1 MSQDSTKEGS
11 LTGDPGLFGDAAS
24 GAPEQQ
30 QSIARLIGEFE
41 ARTLPKERW
50 THEAH
55 VLVALGYV
63 VADRDP
69 LERMRSGIQ
78 ALNAAHGVPT
88 TLERGY
94 HETLTCFYVA
104 ILMRYVQEQEERAKR
119 RLSVED
125 LAPGALRH
133 ASRELPL
140 SYYSR
145 ELLFSAAA
153 RFGRVDPD
161 LRPLDS

>member
-1 MSQDSTKEGS
+1 
-11 LTGDPGLFGDAAS
+11 
-24 GAPEQQ
+24 
-30 QSIARLIGEFE
+30 
-41 ARTLPKERW
+41 
-50 THEAH
+50 
-55 VLVALGYV
+55 
-63 VADRDP
+63 
-69 LERMRSGIQ
+69 MRSGIQ

-104 ILMRYVQEQEERAKR
+104 VLLRYVQERQQQAGRP
-119 RLSVED
+119 LSVEEM
-125 LAPGALRH
+125 APGALRH

-153 RFGRVDPD
+153 RLGRVEPD

>member
-1 MSQDSTKEGS
+1 MRTASAGASKEALS
-11 LTGDPGLFGDAAS
+11 DA
-24 GAPEQQ
+24 
-30 QSIARLIGEFE
+30 SIARLISEFE
-41 ARTLPKERW
+41 ARTLPKEHW

-63 VADRDP
+63 VAVPDP

-94 HETLTCFYVA
+94 HETLTHFYVG
-104 ILMRYVQEQEERAKR
+104 ILRRYVKEQEERAGR
-119 RLSVED
+119 RLSVAE

-153 RFGRVDPD
+153 RFGYVEPD
-161 LRPLDS
+161 LRPIDSCS

>member
-1 MSQDSTKEGS
+1 MSEDR
-11 LTGDPGLFGDAAS
+11 TGDGSRTGTAGASGDAPLGAS
-24 GAPEQQ
+24 
-30 QSIARLIGEFE
+30 ITRLIDEFE

-63 VADRDP
+63 TAGPDP
-69 LERMRSGIQ
+69 LERMRSGIL

-104 ILMRYVQEQEERAKR
+104 VLLRYVQERQQQAGRP
-119 RLSVED
+119 LSVDE
-125 LAPGALRH
+125 LAPGALRR

-153 RFGRVDPD
+153 RVGRVEPD